1 MIRSNLTELTRS
13 HGLTTEAANL
23 VELWHTAS
31 IRDAGDALLALLA
44 LLLCFSAEGVI
55 VCDVLRSLRSGRGAA
70 TAVRPGWT
78 DIAGRRLR
86 QLLLLAIKVLCL
98 QHLLVLHPCKLIL
111 LLLLLMLLLLLLL
124 LLGVHVWIVT
134 GRGCAKRLRLKSTAK
149 HGYLAIWCC
158 VEQEG

>member
-1 MIRSNLTELTRS
+1 MTRRSNLTELTRS

-31 IRDAGDALLALLA
+31 IRDAGEALLALLA
-44 LLLCFSAEGVI
+44 LLLRFSAEGVI

-78 DIAGRRLR
+78 HIAGRRLR
-86 QLLLLAIKVLCL
+86 GLLLLAIKVLCL

-111 LLLLLMLLLLLLL
+111 LLMLLMLLL

-134 GRGCAKRLRLKSTAK
+134 GRGCAKRLRLKLTAK